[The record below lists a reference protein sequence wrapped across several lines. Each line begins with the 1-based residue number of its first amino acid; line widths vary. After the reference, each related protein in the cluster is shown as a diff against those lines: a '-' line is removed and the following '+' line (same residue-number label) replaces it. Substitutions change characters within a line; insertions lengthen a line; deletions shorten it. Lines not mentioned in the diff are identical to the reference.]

1 MKLDT
6 GFFNLYLFSN
16 MFVENKTVV
25 RSILATKNAV
35 LNASA
40 LSNVYMSKDVSFINN
55 IALS

>member
-1 MKLDT
+1 
-6 GFFNLYLFSN
+6 

-40 LSNVYMSKDVSFINN
+40 LSNVYMSQDVSFINN
-55 IALS
+55 IAQS